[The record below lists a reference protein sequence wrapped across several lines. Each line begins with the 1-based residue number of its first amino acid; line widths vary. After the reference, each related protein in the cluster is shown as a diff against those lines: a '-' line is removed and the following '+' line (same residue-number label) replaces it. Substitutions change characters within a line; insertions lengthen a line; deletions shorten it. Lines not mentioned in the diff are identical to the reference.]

1 MAAAAKQCSY
11 LPEELWECIVKFLN
25 RDDDHRTLMSLSVV
39 SNQLLSITNRLRSSL
54 TITNQTIP
62 FLPRVFHRFPNITS
76 LNLASFSNITND
88 ALLCQI
94 STLPLDIKSLNISS
108 TAAMPISGL
117 QALSNKMKNLISLT
131 CSNINYLNIDDLF
144 VIADCFPLLEELNL
158 SFSTSNPTHTYDF
171 VLYNDH
177 QLFLPLPKLRKINL
191 SGDEVNCNFL
201 IFIWQIKSGRI
212 NLADLRDYLQG
223 G

>member
-1 MAAAAKQCSY
+1 MAAAAKLCSY

-76 LNLASFSNITND
+76 LNLASFSNITNLD
-88 ALLCQI
+88 VLLCRI
-94 STLPLDIKSLNISS
+94 STLPLDIKSLNISN
-108 TAAMPISGL
+108 TGAMPISGL

-131 CSNINYLNIDDLF
+131 CSKISYLHINDLF
-144 VIADCFPLLEELNL
+144 LIADCFPLLEELNL
-158 SFSTSNPTHTYDF
+158 SFFTSYPTPTCDI
-171 VLYNDH
+171 VLNNDH
-177 QLFLPLPKLRKINL
+177 QLLLPLPKLRKINL
-191 SGDEVNCNFL
+191 SGDEIKCKLL
-201 IFIWQIKSGRI
+201 IFIWQNSSRKLK
-212 NLADLRDYLQG
+212 NKLAE
-223 G
+223 

>member
-1 MAAAAKQCSY
+1 MAAAAAKRCSY
-11 LPEELWECIVKFLN
+11 LPEELWECIVKFLD

-39 SNQLLSITNRLRSSL
+39 SNRLLSITNRLRSSL

-158 SFSTSNPTHTYDF
+158 SLSTSLSTSYPTPTHDF
-171 VLYNDH
+171 VLNNHH
-177 QLFLPLPKLRKINL
+177 QLVLPLPKLREINL
-191 SGDEVNCNFL
+191 SGDKVHCGFL
-201 IFIWQIKSGRI
+201 IFIWQIKSG
-212 NLADLRDYLQG
+212 A
-223 G
+223 

>member
-1 MAAAAKQCSY
+1 
-11 LPEELWECIVKFLN
+11 
-25 RDDDHRTLMSLSVV
+25 
-39 SNQLLSITNRLRSSL
+39 
-54 TITNQTIP
+54 
-62 FLPRVFHRFPNITS
+62 
-76 LNLASFSNITND
+76 
-88 ALLCQI
+88 
-94 STLPLDIKSLNISS
+94 
-108 TAAMPISGL
+108 MPISGL

-131 CSNINYLNIDDLF
+131 CSNINYLDIDDLF

-171 VLYNDH
+171 VLNNDH